1 MPAHLER
8 LETILELLSAL
19 DKEQFCEGYSGLYL
33 VAMGFLSAEEIVARK
48 NLGALSGS
56 GDDPEVT
63 VPMKFGQHPKHDL
76 KQSHPLAGKAFHIPP
91 PTFEEYLTAGR
102 GARCEILVPDESVSD
117 EHCRIQVLKDALVV
131 ADLGSTNGTSVNLN
145 RLGRDQVELVADG
158 DMLTLGR
165 YSFQLL
171 LAPTLYS
178 TLTLIRALDS

>member
-1 MPAHLER
+1 MPAHLES
-8 LETILELLSAL
+8 LESILELQSAL
-19 DKEQFCEGYSGLYL
+19 DKEQFSQGYAGLYL

-48 NLGALSGS
+48 NLGALAQG
-56 GDDPEVT
+56 GDDPENT

-76 KQSHPLAGKAFHIPP
+76 RQKHPLAGKAFHLPP
-91 PTFEEYLTAGR
+91 PTAEEYLTAGR
-102 GARCEILVPDESVSD
+102 GARCEIIVPDESVSD

-131 ADLGSTNGTSVNLN
+131 ADLGSTNGTSVNLH
-145 RLGRDQVELVADG
+145 RLVRDQVELVADG

-178 TLTLIRALDS
+178 TLALIRALDS